1 MSVSRPQLVVYVGNI
16 RSEYE
21 VRSLSSNVHV
31 TAVQFTRPF
40 AYSSST
46 WVVEDHQHCDKD
58 VTHFMP
64 ADVDATTAGNWS
76 AVGDHAADERDVM
89 VTTRSA
95 RAPYKY
101 VIKSADDPPHM
112 KLTIPGTLPLSFVN
126 ASATRA
132 ESLFVSNNLCFQ

>member
-1 MSVSRPQLVVYVGNI
+1 V
-16 RSEYE
+16 

-46 WVVEDHQHCDKD
+46 WVAAVDDDHQQCDKD
-58 VTHFMP
+58 VTRFMP
-64 ADVDATTAGNWS
+64 ADVDATTTGNWS
-76 AVGDHAADERDVM
+76 MATEPAPDERDVM

-95 RAPYKY
+95 RAPYQY

-112 KLTIPGTLPLSFVN
+112 KLTIPGTYLNPLK
-126 ASATRA
+126 
-132 ESLFVSNNLCFQ
+132 